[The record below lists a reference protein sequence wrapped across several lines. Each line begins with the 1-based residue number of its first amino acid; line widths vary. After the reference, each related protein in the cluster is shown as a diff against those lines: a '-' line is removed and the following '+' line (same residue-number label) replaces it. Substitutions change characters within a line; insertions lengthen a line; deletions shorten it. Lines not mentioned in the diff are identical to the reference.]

1 MRKKYL
7 SALLFGALLFASAG
21 TFTSCKDY
29 DDDIAGLQ
37 DQVTPL
43 SDRLTS
49 VESSITALQQA
60 DATLTSQISAAQ
72 DAAEQ
77 AALQAQQN
85 AVQEAAAQ
93 LAEVREELVGLIN
106 GTASAEDVAAINT
119 EIATIKGQ
127 IETLSAMNN
136 DIAALRDADTQL
148 STAIADLDS
157 KVAANATAIGNLEA
171 ALQTQS
177 DALTAYQ
184 GENDAEVAA
193 VKSDIQAL
201 QEKVAE
207 LAGSEDLG
215 TLQEQIDAIKEESQA
230 ISARLDNMDDVV
242 NMLFY
247 AWYEGITGVSLVIS
261 ETGSYNAG
269 NLELL
274 SAEAIA
280 DNTFGEEL
288 KDNNL
293 FSPIAG
299 APLTF
304 KAGER
309 TQLEASFLM
318 RVYPTTAVPS
328 KDDIKLINSV
338 GEDLVSTGQVEVVKV
353 EKNTEVLTRAAANT
367 GLWKV
372 TLKVGAEYSDQ
383 MFDSMTTR
391 VNGSR
396 IEYPLFAVAIEDTR
410 AGVEGQAVRSVVSEY
425 NLTFANNAKAAKDNL
440 QFTVNDENVD
450 YIYNRATRNIEA
462 TNPTAGLPKEYIWS
476 SGAQAQPIW
485 EGGLQNV
492 KVGDNRSY
500 NNYLEVTSGDAI
512 TIELTPSMLESVV
525 AYYVVMDKNCAVS
538 SDESEIRAWNSIES
552 SIEGINKMYYT
563 NTKDEDGNGEG
574 KVTIRFTE
582 DVNDIIGF
590 RVYAVNAN
598 GTLVDPDGRSFY
610 VKVGKAAQATASANA
625 TVVPFITNPAS
636 ATVIANINNID
647 AVKELLD
654 VNKNYSIEFAI
665 DDVFAYRQNDPSSGD
680 SRGNAFAWSML
691 NSSNAPIGVDSDVW
705 WNENATSKVSTVGTF
720 SGATLAQAAK
730 FRLTLNS
737 SAEWI
742 DYTDDKT
749 YTGKSTIKDENNNA
763 VATIDLTFAKQL
775 PTADQLPTGF
785 QWKANQINE
794 GVYACYLDP
803 SRWNSYAPADKGSR
817 KMDQIFTFGTKDV
830 TYESDK
836 YIITFSTK
844 DGILNENTIKESA
857 SIGDQRITIDEK
869 NIDNTT
875 QYDAVVAYNYGKI
888 SSVNP
893 KTDFIAQKEYKVTY
907 NCYYDSQYTWAL
919 DTKVW
924 DGKIPYG
931 ADFTLYT
938 GDKKDVYT
946 HIDQAIKG
954 TSAYD
959 GLFNAY
965 LHDVT
970 PYADDDVA
978 VHIKSAKVI
987 SNATGNADYFDVE
1000 IREDNN
1006 NVHHITGFK
1015 LKADTSNPT
1024 ADVASTLVITT
1035 VDMYGHENVI
1045 NIPVTVT
1052 KR

>member
-49 VESSITALQQA
+49 AESSITALQQA

-261 ETGSYNAG
+261 DATNSYSSQYMQQVPALNEDGSYKTDDQGNIVYEWVWQTSTTEESKYNAG

-383 MFDSMTTR
+383 IFDSMTTR
-391 VNGSR
+391 VDGNR

-425 NLTFANNAKAAKDNL
+425 NLTFANNAKAAKDYL
-440 QFTVNDENVD
+440 DFTVNNESV
-450 YIYNRATRNIEA
+450 YSIYNRATRNIEA
-462 TNPTAGLPKEYIWS
+462 PQSNPDLPTEYIWT

-492 KVGDNRSY
+492 QEGDNRSY

-610 VKVGKAAQATASANA
+610 VKVGKSAQATASANA
-625 TVVPFITNPAS
+625 TVVPFI
-636 ATVIANINNID
+636 
-647 AVKELLD
+647 
-654 VNKNYSIEFAI
+654 SI
-665 DDVFAYRQNDPSSGD
+665 PS
-680 SRGNAFAWSML
+680 
-691 NSSNAPIGVDSDVW
+691 
-705 WNENATSKVSTVGTF
+705 
-720 SGATLAQAAK
+720 
-730 FRLTLNS
+730 
-737 SAEWI
+737 
-742 DYTDDKT
+742 
-749 YTGKSTIKDENNNA
+749 
-763 VATIDLTFAKQL
+763 
-775 PTADQLPTGF
+775 
-785 QWKANQINE
+785 
-794 GVYACYLDP
+794 
-803 SRWNSYAPADKGSR
+803 
-817 KMDQIFTFGTKDV
+817 
-830 TYESDK
+830 
-836 YIITFSTK
+836 
-844 DGILNENTIKESA
+844 
-857 SIGDQRITIDEK
+857 
-869 NIDNTT
+869 
-875 QYDAVVAYNYGKI
+875 
-888 SSVNP
+888 
-893 KTDFIAQKEYKVTY
+893 
-907 NCYYDSQYTWAL
+907 
-919 DTKVW
+919 
-924 DGKIPYG
+924 
-931 ADFTLYT
+931 
-938 GDKKDVYT
+938 
-946 HIDQAIKG
+946 
-954 TSAYD
+954 
-959 GLFNAY
+959 
-965 LHDVT
+965 
-970 PYADDDVA
+970 
-978 VHIKSAKVI
+978 SAKVE
-987 SNATGNADYFDVE
+987 AK
-1000 IREDNN
+1000 
-1006 NVHHITGFK
+1006 K
-1015 LKADTSNPT
+1015 LF
-1024 ADVASTLVITT
+1024 
-1035 VDMYGHENVI
+1035 
-1045 NIPVTVT
+1045 
-1052 KR
+1052 